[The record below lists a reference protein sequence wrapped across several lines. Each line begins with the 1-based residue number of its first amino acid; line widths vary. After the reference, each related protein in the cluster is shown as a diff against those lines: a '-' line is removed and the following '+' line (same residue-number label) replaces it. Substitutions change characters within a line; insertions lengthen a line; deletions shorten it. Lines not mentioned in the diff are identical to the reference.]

1 MAWELQPMKWCL
13 LIFRVVFPSVKRLW
27 KHPDRDRHTQRYV
40 SNISNPDQLVK
51 EINHHSAFVFNEHQ
65 TSWGRISFSLL
76 LCHTLSFTPMRWNR
90 KTSAICKIR
99 KKAAARK
106 QASQHLDF
114 GRHSLSMKCMFLLLP
129 PRLQCTV
136 TADQL
141 RHSTS

>member
-1 MAWELQPMKWCL
+1 MKWCF
-13 LIFRVVFPSVKRLW
+13 LIVRVVFPSVKHLW
-27 KHPDRDRHTQRYV
+27 KHPDSNRHTQRYV
-40 SNISNPDQLVK
+40 SNISNPAQLVK
-51 EINHHSAFVFNEHQ
+51 KINHHSAFVFSEHQ
-65 TSWGRISFSLL
+65 RSWGRISFSLL
-76 LCHTLSFTPMRWNR
+76 LFHTLSFTPMRRNR
-90 KTSAICKIR
+90 KTSAICKTR

-129 PRLQCTV
+129 PRLQRVV

>member
-1 MAWELQPMKWCL
+1 MKWCL
-13 LIFRVVFPSVKRLW
+13 LTFRVVFPSVKRLW

-40 SNISNPDQLVK
+40 SNISNPAQLIK

-76 LCHTLSFTPMRWNR
+76 LCHTLSFTPMRRNR
-90 KTSAICKIR
+90 KTPAICKIR

-114 GRHSLSMKCMFLLLP
+114 GCHSSSMKCMFLLLP